1 MTFHKKGWSY
11 VGKDD
16 KNILKG
22 KLGFENYKLHGYKT
36 SAVIQKSLELGL
48 MIHGC
53 YFEILN
59 FFQQV
64 VPCCHFELGTIFYVA
79 SPVLERESEI
89 NISSLLSSEPNP
101 RVSEKRFWTIV

>member
-1 MTFHKKGWSY
+1 M
-11 VGKDD
+11 GKDD

-36 SAVIQKSLELGL
+36 SAVIQKGLELGL

-59 FFQQV
+59 YFSTSG
-64 VPCCHFELGTIFYVA
+64 PI
-79 SPVLERESEI
+79 
-89 NISSLLSSEPNP
+89 LS
-101 RVSEKRFWTIV
+101 F